1 MMRKRLSNPGSD
13 TVHHSNLKA
22 MYQAEKGVFDQRGA
36 ETPVIVSS
44 SKERFQQL
52 DALRAVA
59 IAVVMLHHYI
69 NPPILLSGFGVTF
82 LFVLSGYFAT
92 NTLLKLRKRMDSGR
106 TDMGGAVKDFY
117 MRRYLR
123 ICPMYFLVLL
133 LTALFNVE
141 GARDSLPWNAFF
153 LANIQTVLSG
163 QWNGRFSPMWSLS
176 FLEQFYLIW
185 PFVVLV
191 LPRRRL
197 VPVLIFLTALG
208 PAWRLICYWQDLSAI
223 NWSVSPLSSCD
234 AVGCGALLAVARL
247 GMVGEMVLPRLTWV
261 ARWIGV
267 PGYLLLVLAKGLH
280 VPPWYTEVVIPLV
293 ASLAFMGLAEK
304 ASRGFG
310 GVAGAVLNNETLAHI
325 GRMSYSIF
333 LIHTFAELLLPHVG
347 LMGRILDS
355 NYRFL
360 ILIPCTVT
368 LANVAWRWIERPI
381 QELRRRMP
389 RPEMAEIPVLSAASV
404 AAEPS

>member
-1 MMRKRLSNPGSD
+1 
-13 TVHHSNLKA
+13 
-22 MYQAEKGVFDQRGA
+22 MYQTGKWGFESARGKA
-36 ETPVIVSS
+36 ASAVVGG
-44 SKERFQQL
+44 ERFQQL

-59 IAVVMLHHYI
+59 IAVVMLHHYV

-92 NTLLKLRKRMDSGR
+92 NTLLKLRTRMEQGR
-106 TDMGGAVKDFY
+106 TRMGGAVKDFY
-117 MRRYLR
+117 LRRYLR

-141 GARDSLPWNAFF
+141 GARASLPWNACF
-153 LANIQTVLSG
+153 LANIQTVVTG

-176 FLEQFYLIW
+176 FLEQFYLVW
-185 PFVVLV
+185 PFIVLV
-191 LPRRRL
+191 VPRRLL
-197 VPVLIFLTALG
+197 VPVLICLTALG
-208 PAWRLICYWQDLSAI
+208 PGWRLICFWQDLSAI
-223 NWSVSPLSSCD
+223 NWSVSPLASCD

-247 GMVGEMVLPRLTWV
+247 GNVNRKVLPRLNWT
-261 ARWIGV
+261 ARWVGA
-267 PGYLLLVLAKGLH
+267 PAYLLLILAKGMH

-310 GVAGAVLNNETLAHI
+310 GVVGTLLNNETMAKI

-333 LIHTFAELLLPHVG
+333 LIHTFAELLLPRVG
-347 LMGRILDS
+347 PIGRILDS

-360 ILIPCTVT
+360 ILIPCTVG
-368 LANVAWRWIERPI
+368 LANLAWHWIEQPI

-389 RPEMAEIPVLSAASV
+389 RPELPVLPGTAEAS
-404 AAEPS
+404 

>member
-1 MMRKRLSNPGSD
+1 
-13 TVHHSNLKA
+13 
-22 MYQAEKGVFDQRGA
+22 
-36 ETPVIVSS
+36 
-44 SKERFQQL
+44 
-52 DALRAVA
+52 
-59 IAVVMLHHYI
+59 
-69 NPPILLSGFGVTF
+69 VTF

-92 NTLLKLRKRMDSGR
+92 NTLLKLRKRMEKGQ

-117 MRRYLR
+117 LRRYLR
-123 ICPMYFLVLL
+123 ICPMYFIVLM

-141 GARDSLPWNAFF
+141 GARESLPWNACF
-153 LANIQTVLSG
+153 LANIQTVMSG
-163 QWNGRFSPMWSLS
+163 EWNGRFSPMWSLS

-197 VPVLIFLTALG
+197 VPALICLTALG
-208 PAWRLICYWQDLSAI
+208 PGWRLICYWQNLSAI
-223 NWSVSPLSSCD
+223 DWTVAPLASCD

-247 GMVGEMVLPRLTWV
+247 GMTGERVLPRLMWV
-261 ARWIGV
+261 ARWVGV
-267 PGYLLLVLAKGLH
+267 PGYLALVVAKGLH
-280 VPPWYTEVVIPLV
+280 HTPWYTEVVIPLV
-293 ASLAFMGLAEK
+293 ASLAFMWLAEK
-304 ASRGFG
+304 ASRGFS
-310 GVAGAVLNNETLAHI
+310 GVMGVVLNNETMAHI

-333 LIHTFAELLLPHVG
+333 LIHTFAELLLPHQG

-360 ILIPCTVT
+360 VLIPCTVG
-368 LANVAWRWIERPI
+368 LANLAWRFIERPL

-389 RPEMAEIPVLSAASV
+389 RPELPVPVLTVPAAA

>member
-1 MMRKRLSNPGSD
+1 MS
-13 TVHHSNLKA
+13 
-22 MYQAEKGVFDQRGA
+22 
-36 ETPVIVSS
+36 ETS

-92 NTLLKLRKRMDSGR
+92 NTLLKLRTRMENGR
-106 TDMGGAVKDFY
+106 TGMGGAVKDFY

-141 GARDSLPWNAFF
+141 GARDSLPWNACF
-153 LANIQTVLSG
+153 LANIQTVVTG

-191 LPRRRL
+191 VPRRRL
-197 VPVLIFLTALG
+197 VPVLVCLTALG

-247 GMVGEMVLPRLTWV
+247 GMVGDKVLERLLWT
-261 ARWIGV
+261 ARWVGAPV
-267 PGYLLLVLAKGLH
+267 YLLLILAKGLH
-280 VPPWYTEVVIPLV
+280 LTPWYTEVVIPLV
-293 ASLAFMGLAEK
+293 ASLSFMWLAEK

-310 GVAGAVLNNETLAHI
+310 GVVGMMLNNETMAHI

-360 ILIPCTVT
+360 VLMPCTVA
-368 LANVAWRWIERPI
+368 LANLAWKWIERPI

-389 RPEMAEIPVLSAASV
+389 RPELPGLAGPSAA

>member
-1 MMRKRLSNPGSD
+1 MCLAPAGTLPGESF
-13 TVHHSNLKA
+13 V
-22 MYQAEKGVFDQRGA
+22 
-36 ETPVIVSS
+36 VSS
-44 SKERFQQL
+44 TISKERFQQL
-52 DALRAVA
+52 DSLRAVA
-59 IAVVMLHHYI
+59 IGIVMLHHYI

-82 LFVLSGYFAT
+82 FFVLSGYFAT
-92 NTLLKLRKRMDSGR
+92 NTLLKLRSRMDGGA
-106 TDMGGAVKDFY
+106 TGVGGAVKDFY
-117 MRRYLR
+117 LRRYMR

-133 LTALFNVE
+133 ITALFNVE
-141 GARDSLPWNAFF
+141 GARNALPWNALF
-153 LANIQTVLSG
+153 LSNIQTVVTG
-163 QWNGRFSPMWSLS
+163 QWNGRFSPLWSLS

-208 PAWRLICYWQDLSAI
+208 PAWRLICYWQDLSPI
-223 NWSVSPLSSCD
+223 HWSVSPLSSCD

-247 GMVGEMVLPRLTWV
+247 GNVGETVLPKLIWV
-261 ARWIGV
+261 TRWVGLPCYI
-267 PGYLLLVLAKGLH
+267 LLFAAKGLH

-293 ASLAFMGLAEK
+293 ASLAFTGLTEK

-310 GVAGAVLNNETLAHI
+310 GVIGAILNSEPLAQI

-333 LIHTFAELLLPHVG
+333 LLHTFAELLLPRVG
-347 LMGRILDS
+347 LLGSILDS

-360 ILIPCTVT
+360 VLIPCTVT
-368 LANVAWRWIERPI
+368 LANFAWRWIERPI
-381 QELRRRMP
+381 QDLRRRLP
-389 RPEMAEIPVLSAASV
+389 RPELPGLGAPGP